1 MRFDRCKI
9 GCSTVVRRA
18 KIWYNQGVNSIA
30 IFDVGTRLLRRKT
43 VGKEYAHW
51 PELEIVSGQ
60 WAFLLIGGIMKGERQ
75 SPLLKVNA
83 NLPQPED
90 QFIRLAQ
97 QALLEPLAQYMVE
110 TIRRGDQ
117 PSALPKRRRM
127 A

>member
-1 MRFDRCKI
+1 
-9 GCSTVVRRA
+9 
-18 KIWYNQGVNSIA
+18 
-30 IFDVGTRLLRRKT
+30 VGTRLLRRKT

-60 WAFLLIGGIMKGERQ
+60 WAFLLIGGVMKGEGK
-75 SPLLKVNA
+75 SPFKVNA

-117 PSALPKRRRM
+117 PSALPKRHRM
-127 A
+127 S